1 MASQPFADVQI
12 QANNAHFCPRLLV
25 RVRRRSPKLASGLA
39 SNGNDHELPAA
50 SIAAVSAVATAHLS
64 TETCAGFDPADE
76 VRLSLADAHLYTQPL
91 DLVISLKA
99 LMVTTAS
106 TVRRL

>member
-25 RVRRRSPKLASGLA
+25 RVRRRSSRLA

-50 SIAAVSAVATAHLS
+50 SIAALSAVATAHLS

-91 DLVISLKA
+91 DLVISFKA

>member
-12 QANNAHFCPRLLV
+12 QANNAYFCPRLLV
-25 RVRRRSPKLASGLA
+25 RVRRRSPRLASGLA

-50 SIAAVSAVATAHLS
+50 SIAAVSVVATAHLS

-76 VRLSLADAHLYTQPL
+76 VRLSLADAHLYTRPL
-91 DLVISLKA
+91 DLVIFLKA
-99 LMVTTAS
+99 LTVTTAS
-106 TVRRL
+106 TARRL